1 MKVLLGQQLFKFQL
15 QGRDDVNSGRTAPA
29 IAAADNQARLKPTG
43 QAGESA
49 DLDEP
54 DQPATISATPSEQAA
69 LNEDDDKAALS
80 QEIQFKSGGGGIFA
94 VVEIIVVVAVAGAI
108 LFAAWTMLKD
118 DGTASG
124 GGEGNYPPSREG
136 GLLANNPSFD
146 DVD

>member
-1 MKVLLGQQLFKFQL
+1 
-15 QGRDDVNSGRTAPA
+15 
-29 IAAADNQARLKPTG
+29 
-43 QAGESA
+43 
-49 DLDEP
+49 
-54 DQPATISATPSEQAA
+54 EQAA

-80 QEIQFKSGGGGIFA
+80 QEIKFKSGGGGIFA

-146 DVD
+146 DVDEGGYAKGWSYIVSGTDSFNLVEGAKGGRYAMQISRFGAANEASYVVSERMEAPAGGVKVSA